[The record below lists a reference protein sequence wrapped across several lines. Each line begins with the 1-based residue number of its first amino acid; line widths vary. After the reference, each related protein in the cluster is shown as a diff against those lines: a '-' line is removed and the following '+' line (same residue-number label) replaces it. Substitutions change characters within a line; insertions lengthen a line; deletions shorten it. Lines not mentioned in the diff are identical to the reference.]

1 MKEELL
7 QIMGHFGLKKQLRK
21 LQEEIDEL
29 KEAIIVY
36 DLKESVEYE
45 IPLTEIIG
53 CKEHIAEE
61 FIDVMILMKQI
72 YYYLELNK
80 CDLNKIEREKIE
92 RTLKRIEDGY
102 YE

>member
-53 CKEHIAEE
+53 CKDHIAEE
-61 FIDVMILMKQI
+61 LVDVTIVLKQI
-72 YYYLELNK
+72 CYYLELNDFK
-80 CDLNKIEREKIE
+80 LSEIEETKVK
-92 RTLKRIEDGY
+92 RTLDRIKEGY